1 MNPPL
6 RSKKDV
12 EAILEGLADGTIDA
26 IATDHAPHSRSE
38 KKLDFAKAPFGITGL
53 ETAVSITIS
62 ELVNKRILTPLQMAE
77 KMSYNPAKILGINKG
92 RLQVA
97 SPADIVIIDPEAEYV
112 VDSSKF
118 LSKGKN
124 TPFEGRKVNGV
135 VRATIAGG
143 KVIYRNIDGNESVID
158 KEERDF

>member
-26 IATDHAPHSRSE
+26 IATDHAPHSRAE
-38 KKLDFAKAPFGITGL
+38 KKMDFSSAPFGITGL
-53 ETAVSITIS
+53 ETAVSLTIS
-62 ELVNKRILTPLQMAE
+62 ELVDKNILTPLQMAE

-92 RLQVA
+92 RLQQA
-97 SPADIVIIDPEAEYV
+97 SPADIVVIDPDAEYV
-112 VDSSKF
+112 IDSSKF

-124 TPFEGRKVNGV
+124 TPFEGRKVKGV

-158 KEERDF
+158 KEVRDF